1 MYRLME
7 DFNKDWK
14 YETEITVKTF
24 ANLTDESLNQKVT
37 PEGRDLGF
45 IAWHIA
51 VSLGEMLSKAGLT
64 PDAPAENSER
74 PNSADEITQAFKIA
88 ADSVMNEISS
98 KWNDAELLVTVNMYG
113 EEWQKGYI
121 LWAMLKH
128 QAHHRAQMTVL
139 MRQAGLKVP
148 GAYGPAKEE
157 WESYGMPPQK

>member
-1 MYRLME
+1 MYRLMD

-14 YETEITVKTF
+14 YETDITVKTF

-37 PEGRDLGF
+37 PDGRDLGF
-45 IAWHIA
+45 IAWHIV
-51 VSLGEMLSKAGLT
+51 VSLGEMLSKAGLA
-64 PDAPAENSER
+64 PDAPPEDSER
-74 PNSADEITQAFKIA
+74 PNSAEEIINAFKAA
-88 ADSVMNEISS
+88 ADSVINEISS
-98 KWNDAELLVTVNMYG
+98 KWNDEELLVSLNMYG
-113 EEWQKGYI
+113 EDWQKGYI